1 MKHMPFGKDATAT
14 HGTIPLAGIL
24 SNCASTRNAAEISSV
39 RRAVEKSAH
48 VFHFEFE
55 DVADIPGALAMFAE
69 AGIALL
75 VINGGDGTIQATLS
89 SLVNDRPFGTVP
101 PIAVLPGG
109 KTNMIAADLGARG
122 KPAKLLARLLASP
135 GRTARG
141 IATRRLITLDTGD
154 GAPPRVGMFFGT
166 AGVIKGILWTRHQ
179 VHRLP
184 LPAKIAHF
192 LAIVRLVFSALT
204 GIFLEPLNSGP
215 QFLHAGDGRRI
226 RARFSL
232 VLGTTLDRLLF
243 RLRPFGRE
251 GEGAIKFSAIEAG
264 GGPMRRALFALL
276 TGRYGKGGVD
286 GLHVGRF
293 DSLTIEGEE
302 SVTLDGEI
310 YDPAP
315 GRPIRLGSTGAFEFI
330 RF

>member
-1 MKHMPFGKDATAT
+1 MLHMPFGEGATGT

-24 SNCASTRNAAEISSV
+24 SNCASTRNAAEIASV
-39 RRAVEKSAH
+39 RRVVENSAH

-89 SLVNDRPFGTVP
+89 SLVNDRPFRTVP

-109 KTNMIAADLGARG
+109 KTNMIAGDLGARG
-122 KPAKLLARLLASP
+122 APAKLLRRLLASP
-135 GRTARG
+135 GRLACG
-141 IATRRLITLDTGD
+141 VEARRLIALDTGD

-166 AGVIKGILWTRHQ
+166 AGVIRGIQWTRCNIHG
-179 VHRLP
+179 LP
-184 LPAKIAHF
+184 LPAKLSHF
-192 LAIVRLVFSALT
+192 LAIVRLVFSVLT
-204 GIFLEPLNSGP
+204 GLFLAPLDSGP
-215 QFLHAGDGRRI
+215 QLLHTGDGRRI
-226 RARFSL
+226 HGRFSL

-251 GEGAIKFSAIEAG
+251 GEGAIKFSAIEWG
-264 GGPMRRALFALL
+264 GGPMRRALLALI
-276 TGRYGKGGVD
+276 TGRYGRGGVD

-293 DSLTIEGEE
+293 DSLVIEGNEP
-302 SVTLDGEI
+302 VTLDGEI
-310 YDPAP
+310 YVPAP
-315 GRPIRLGSTGAFEFI
+315 GRPIRLGSTGAFDFV